1 MNGLKPFS
9 KSIVLARMFA
19 KNAYFFR
26 LHYID
31 AHIKCPSLYTGLY
44 TRTLCPH
51 SPSVR
56 VSSNLNLNFALK
68 QCFILKIPKFI
79 LFNLLY
85 VMSVSEPL
93 VARPRAAHLYR
104 CSPCR
109 TQGADTAWTIQEYL
123 LSLPPPPVF
132 MGQPALRSLAPCYLA
147 APCFTSFY
155 QLTSCCLNYHY

>member
-51 SPSVR
+51 SPRVR

-68 QCFILKIPKFI
+68 QRFI
-79 LFNLLY
+79 
-85 VMSVSEPL
+85 
-93 VARPRAAHLYR
+93 
-104 CSPCR
+104 
-109 TQGADTAWTIQEYL
+109 
-123 LSLPPPPVF
+123 
-132 MGQPALRSLAPCYLA
+132 
-147 APCFTSFY
+147 
-155 QLTSCCLNYHY
+155 

>member
-51 SPSVR
+51 SPRVR

-104 CSPCR
+104 CSPE
-109 TQGADTAWTIQEYL
+109 GE
-123 LSLPPPPVF
+123 
-132 MGQPALRSLAPCYLA
+132 
-147 APCFTSFY
+147 SFKKKR
-155 QLTSCCLNYHY
+155 